1 MEEKEFI
8 YCLTGEINVLGT
20 VKAKTI
26 KSAIK
31 LVAAIQRG
39 AILNDTE
46 RKSIFWSVSRADLG
60 FTVYSIEGSNNE
72 RFAYN
77 KNKGILQYWC
87 TRNGIE
93 TVVVYRE
100 LK

>member
-31 LVAAIQRG
+31 LVSSIQRG
-39 AILNDTE
+39 AILNDPE
-46 RKSIFWSVSRADLG
+46 RKSIFWSVSRADLP
-60 FTVYSIEGSNNE
+60 FKLRIVYTICYPDGSIRSHV
-72 RFAYN
+72 
-77 KNKGILQYWC
+77 C
-87 TRNGIE
+87 
-93 TVVVYRE
+93 
-100 LK
+100 

>member
-26 KSAIK
+26 KSAMK

-39 AILNDTE
+39 AILNDPE
-46 RKSIFWSVSRADLG
+46 RKSIFWSVSRADLP
-60 FTVYSIEGSNNE
+60 FKLRIVYTICYPDGSIRSHV
-72 RFAYN
+72 
-77 KNKGILQYWC
+77 C
-87 TRNGIE
+87 
-93 TVVVYRE
+93 
-100 LK
+100 

>member
-26 KSAIK
+26 KSAMK

-39 AILNDTE
+39 AILNDPE
-46 RKSIFWSVSRADLG
+46 RKSIFWSVSRADLP
-60 FTVYSIEGSNNE
+60 FKPCRIVYTICYSDGSICSHV
-72 RFAYN
+72 
-77 KNKGILQYWC
+77 C
-87 TRNGIE
+87 
-93 TVVVYRE
+93 
-100 LK
+100 

>member
-31 LVAAIQRG
+31 LVAAIQRTI
-39 AILNDTE
+39 ILNDPE
-46 RKSIFWSVSRADLG
+46 RKSIFWSVSRADLP
-60 FTVYSIEGSNNE
+60 FKLRIVYTICYPDGPIRSHV
-72 RFAYN
+72 
-77 KNKGILQYWC
+77 C
-87 TRNGIE
+87 
-93 TVVVYRE
+93 
-100 LK
+100 